1 MAPVVLTFMLGLS
14 SVGMLN
20 TNLVPFFWVCALS
33 FFFNFCYAC
42 FILLIL
48 KNCFQLTK
56 SMVIFKNSNNIN
68 KKSKMLES
76 YHPQLTIINT
86 LVSTLIHVWT
96 YNLHTYINT
105 TRCIIS
111 PSSSLTVSLS
121 LHPSSGPSVISPFL
135 SASPLQP
142 IHMDFFCVC
151 IFSQTAKFC
160 SKPCFFLITTLLFLY
175 SCISLRNPL
184 YLLLYFFH
192 SHSFR
197 DVPQSDFQLTT
208 KMRNPHFFT
217 QAT

>member
-1 MAPVVLTFMLGLS
+1 MLGLS

-68 KKSKMLES
+68 KKSKMFES

-86 LVSTLIHVWT
+86 LVSTLIHVWI

-105 TRCIIS
+105 TRCIIRH
-111 PSSSLTVSLS
+111 PAAFHHGMLLDPICIHEHRYKPFFKW
-121 LHPSSGPSVISPFL
+121 LHCADAQFI
-135 SASPLQP
+135 
-142 IHMDFFCVC
+142 
-151 IFSQTAKFC
+151 
-160 SKPCFFLITTLLFLY
+160 
-175 SCISLRNPL
+175 
-184 YLLLYFFH
+184 
-192 SHSFR
+192 
-197 DVPQSDFQLTT
+197 
-208 KMRNPHFFT
+208 
-217 QAT
+217 